1 MLVAFLCITL
11 LIGAFALLAAA
22 ILNGIGMAKEDAK
35 PCPCC
40 GKSIPKFGYSTCYEC
55 RSTFVNRK

>member
-1 MLVAFLCITL
+1 MLTAL
-11 LIGAFALLAAA
+11 LIGGFALLAAV
-22 ILNGIGMAKEDAK
+22 ILLGNATATEDAK

-40 GKSIPKFGYSTCYEC
+40 GKSLPKFGHSTCYEC